1 MTEAM
6 ILAFALA
13 LARVGGL
20 AFTAPLIG
28 DASTSRRVRLVVVVA
43 IAALLT
49 PLRLGAPPLA
59 DLPPVLALELGAGL
73 ATGLCA
79 RFVMARVE
87 TAGHL
92 MGLSLGLGFAA
103 QYDPSNGSTGSS
115 TSVLASTI
123 GGLAFLAAGGLEALV
138 VAAAGPSDVPPAAL
152 AARGQELLA
161 LGAGTLRAG
170 LVLAGPLVA
179 AALVTNVGLA
189 LMNRAAPAINIFS
202 INMVGVLLVGLLVL
216 VAVGPQF
223 VSGVMET
230 ARAAV
235 GQLQLGVP

>member
-1 MTEAM
+1 VTEAVV
-6 ILAFALA
+6 LAFVLA
-13 LARVGGL
+13 LARVSGL

-28 DASTSRRVRLVVVVA
+28 DASTSRRVRLIVVVA
-43 IAALLT
+43 VAALLT
-49 PLRLGAPPLA
+49 PLRLGAPPLV

-92 MGLSLGLGFAA
+92 IGLSLGLGFAA
-103 QYDPSNGSTGSS
+103 QYDPSSGAAGSS

-138 VAAAGPSDVPPAAL
+138 VAAAGHGDVLPTTV
-152 AARGQELLA
+152 AARGQDLLA

-216 VAVGPQF
+216 VAIGPQF
-223 VSGVMET
+223 VTGVMAT
-230 ARAAV
+230 ARLAV
-235 GQLQLGVP
+235 SQLVLGGP